1 MSSAQFPRLSP
12 SLARGPSGKPNEMR
26 HMATFHVSNLWVAAC
41 VPGLIVTVCQP
52 PPTAKPICFFVCL
65 ASDECAR
72 VCIPRYYHYVLFRGK
87 WEVAE
92 GCAVAEKKH
101 TQKRARER
109 TLKQNE
115 IRTSLLTHDT
125 VGAVRYCKMLLVVPR
140 LAGVWF
146 FENKPISIAVRIG

>member
-1 MSSAQFPRLSP
+1 M
-12 SLARGPSGKPNEMR
+12 N
-26 HMATFHVSNLWVAAC
+26 
-41 VPGLIVTVCQP
+41 
-52 PPTAKPICFFVCL
+52 
-65 ASDECAR
+65 AR
-72 VCIPRYYHYVLFRGK
+72 VFVYLGIIIMCYSGGNGK
-87 WEVAE
+87 WQKV
-92 GCAVAEKKH
+92 VRLRRKN